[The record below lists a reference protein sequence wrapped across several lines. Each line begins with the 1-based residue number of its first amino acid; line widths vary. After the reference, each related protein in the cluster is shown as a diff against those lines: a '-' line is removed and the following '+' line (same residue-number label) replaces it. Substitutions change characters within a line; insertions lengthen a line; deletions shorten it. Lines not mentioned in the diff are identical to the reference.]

1 MEIQRRKEGASPQRA
16 GYNLSLMHSHML
28 PKNTDFDSLKDAFD
42 DKRHIIYVN
51 GAARCHDTELGR
63 LMEDFFCQDA
73 DQINYPE
80 IRNKFEY
87 LKNTEEGRLEFMD
100 YDEELIQEGLLK
112 GAEQSKLEIAR
123 NLIALGEISLESI
136 SKVTGINIEKLREM
150 AGQQAV

>member
-42 DKRHIIYVN
+42 DKKHIIYVN

-73 DQINYPE
+73 SKINYPE

-100 YDEELIQEGLLK
+100 YDEELIQEG
-112 GAEQSKLEIAR
+112 AEKRELEIAR
-123 NLIALGEISLESI
+123 NLIALGENSLESI